1 MAHPLPSCSQ
11 ASAREVTVLSC
22 SAIRHIQAS
31 AQHLRAMPTSVY
43 LSGCA
48 VRPHFPRKACSQSC
62 AVMQIHLQQRRLGQL
77 LGLVASSEWREA
89 PLWTTTCNEFLLFGW
104 NRFRLSSFPQCRAL
118 QSMCL
123 MLSNRPVHTARQ
135 PACQCVAPKIVTDM
149 HSPFAR

>member
-1 MAHPLPSCSQ
+1 MVHPLPSCSQ

-48 VRPHFPRKACSQSC
+48 VRPHFPRKAGSQSC
-62 AVMQIHLQQRRLGQL
+62 AVMQIHLQQRRLVQL
-77 LGLVASSEWREA
+77 LGLVASSEWKEA
-89 PLWTTTCNEFLLFGW
+89 PLWTTTATSSCSLAGTGFAFPPS
-104 NRFRLSSFPQCRAL
+104 LSAEHRRVCVSCYLRA
-118 QSMCL
+118 
-123 MLSNRPVHTARQ
+123 VHTARQ